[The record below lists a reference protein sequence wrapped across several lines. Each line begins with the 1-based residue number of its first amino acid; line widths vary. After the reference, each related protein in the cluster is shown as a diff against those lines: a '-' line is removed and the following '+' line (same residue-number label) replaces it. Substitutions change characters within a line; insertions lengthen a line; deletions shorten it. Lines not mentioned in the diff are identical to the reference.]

1 MDLKI
6 KRSEFELLKVEA
18 MREHLFDLR
27 PGLRAGNTRRPR
39 GWCLGQFDLLQAAD
53 SIAAV
58 ELALI
63 AAKAK
68 EMLSDAEGAASNVL
82 ADNDA
87 KLRRLEDTT
96 AELAADDEQL
106 TKQKEEIAEI
116 VRVNPPTPRGY
127 TFAEGDQNRPLSSLQ
142 EHLLRQLAKHIE
154 VVQVAPAS
162 REDRKLVTQGIRA
175 LQVTGILV
183 DPEVGEFVKRA
194 ASAVRQARRSPGLPA
209 EAP

>member
-39 GWCLGQFDLLQAAD
+39 GWCLEQFDLLQAAD

-68 EMLSDAEGAASNVL
+68 EMLSDA

-96 AELAADDEQL
+96 AELAAELAADDKQL

-127 TFAEGDQNRPLSSLQ
+127 TFAEGEQNRPLSSLQ

-154 VVQVAPAS
+154 VVQAAPAS

-209 EAP
+209 EAS